1 MYPFKPCRPSL
12 ASTPHTSVGLRRI
25 VGTCQDPWSL
35 AFFPLRS
42 SLDPIIRPSRT
53 YADSRLGDS
62 HFCFCALPR
71 SSFSTLVF
79 LMEHWSPVSSVGSV
93 NVVRYAAWWRS
104 CNIVY
109 IKLFVHN
116 MIHFLLSS
124 GLVPWEFKT
133 SPKKWY
139 SRPTW
144 PSSWLCGKS

>member
-1 MYPFKPCRPSL
+1 MLKLSLFRAIMVKTFWLSQGSVSPSRRIL
-12 ASTPHTSVGLRRI
+12 CTRLSHVHRHARTSVGLRRI

-35 AFFPLRS
+35 ASFPLPS

-53 YADSRLGDS
+53 YADSRLGNS

-71 SSFSTLVF
+71 S
-79 LMEHWSPVSSVGSV
+79 
-93 NVVRYAAWWRS
+93 NVVRYAARWRS

-124 GLVPWEFKT
+124 GLVP
-133 SPKKWY
+133 
-139 SRPTW
+139 
-144 PSSWLCGKS
+144 